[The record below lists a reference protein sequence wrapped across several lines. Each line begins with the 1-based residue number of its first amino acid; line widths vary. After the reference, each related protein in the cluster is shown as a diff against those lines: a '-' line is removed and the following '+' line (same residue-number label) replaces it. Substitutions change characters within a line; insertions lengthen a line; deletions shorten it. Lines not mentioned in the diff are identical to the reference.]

1 MIIGA
6 GRERSPMVLGEF
18 LVVLG
23 VAALVTLLLVGALG
37 WQRVENGPLWDSAIF
52 VFLILYPALWV
63 AKVWVR
69 PVGPVFQGVHWV
81 SLLFVGLIVA
91 FIIAATLPRRR
102 RKNVIVIGAAETAV
116 RVRMPFGF
124 FFWLLMLLY
133 VGALLASYVQ
143 DGGQLVSG

>member
-1 MIIGA
+1 
-6 GRERSPMVLGEF
+6 MVLGEV

-23 VAALVTLLLVGALG
+23 IAGLVTVLLVGVLG

-69 PVGPVFQGVHWV
+69 PVGPLFQGVYWV
-81 SLLFVGLIVA
+81 PLLFVGLIVA

-102 RKNVIVIGAAETAV
+102 RKNVIVIGPAGPVERAG
-116 RVRMPFGF
+116 RMPFGF
-124 FFWLLMLLY
+124 FFWFLMLLY
-133 VGALLASYVQ
+133 LGALLASYAR
-143 DGGQLVSG
+143 DSSQLVSG